1 MQAFKISKSIT
12 DRNVESIGLYF
23 KDVSKSK
30 ILSKEEEAE
39 LYSEIKKGNK
49 KAIEKLITANLRFVI
64 SVAKKYQGNGLSL
77 VDLIQEGNVG
87 LIKAAEL
94 FDPDRG
100 IKFISYAVWWIRQ
113 SIMKALSDQ
122 SRTIR
127 LPLNQISCLSKVNK
141 ISEKFEQAHDRK
153 PSVNELEDII
163 NIPANKL
170 NMSMALTGS
179 TVSLDSKIK
188 DDSESTLVDIIPD
201 SCKPSDYDTGKND
214 LPRTIRTILNTL
226 SNRDSDI
233 IKMAF
238 GIDMFPMP
246 LTEVASKFG
255 IGYERARQIQ
265 QATLKKIKEKYY
277 KPLQELL

>member
-1 MQAFKISKSIT
+1 MQSFKINKSIT
-12 DRNVESIGLYF
+12 DRSIESIGLYF
-23 KDVSKSK
+23 KDVSRNKV
-30 ILSKEEEAE
+30 LSAEEEAQ

-49 KAIEKLITANLRFVI
+49 KAIDKLITANLRFVI

-77 VDLIQEGNVG
+77 VDLIQEGNLG
-87 LIKAAEL
+87 LIKAAEV

-141 ISEKFEQAHDRK
+141 ISEKFEQTHNRK

-214 LPRTIRTILNTL
+214 LPRTIRTILDTL

-233 IKMAF
+233 LRMAF

-255 IGYERARQIQ
+255 IGYERARQLQ
-265 QATLKKIKEKYY
+265 QATLKKIREKYY

>member
-12 DRNVESIGLYF
+12 DRSIESIGLYF

-30 ILSKEEEAE
+30 ILSKEEEAK

-77 VDLIQEGNVG
+77 VDLIQEGNLG
-87 LIKAAEL
+87 LIKAAEV

-113 SIMKALSDQ
+113 SIMKALSGQ

-141 ISEKFEQAHDRK
+141 ISEKKA
-153 PSVNELEDII
+153 ELVISE
-163 NIPANKL
+163 NLPLPYKC
-170 NMSMALTGS
+170 G
-179 TVSLDSKIK
+179 IK
-188 DDSESTLVDIIPD
+188 F
-201 SCKPSDYDTGKND
+201 KN
-214 LPRTIRTILNTL
+214 
-226 SNRDSDI
+226 
-233 IKMAF
+233 
-238 GIDMFPMP
+238 
-246 LTEVASKFG
+246 
-255 IGYERARQIQ
+255 
-265 QATLKKIKEKYY
+265 QATFNPIKYIIQDDC
-277 KPLQELL
+277 LQ

>member
-12 DRNVESIGLYF
+12 DRSIESIGLYF

-30 ILSKEEEAE
+30 ILSKEEEAK

-141 ISEKFEQAHDRK
+141 ISEKFEQAHNRK

-246 LTEVASKFG
+246 LTEAASKFG
-255 IGYERARQIQ
+255 IGYERARQLQ
-265 QATLKKIKEKYY
+265 QAA
-277 KPLQELL
+277 

>member
-1 MQAFKISKSIT
+1 MQSFKISKSIT

-23 KDVSKSK
+23 KDVSRNKV
-30 ILSKEEEAE
+30 LSAEEEAQ

-49 KAIEKLITANLRFVI
+49 KAIDKLITANLRFVI

-77 VDLIQEGNVG
+77 VDLIQEGNLG
-87 LIKAAEL
+87 LIKAAEV

-141 ISEKFEQAHDRK
+141 VSEKFEQTHNRK

-255 IGYERARQIQ
+255 IGYERARQLQ
-265 QATLKKIKEKYY
+265 QATLKKIREKYY

>member
-23 KDVSKSK
+23 KDVSRNKV
-30 ILSKEEEAE
+30 LSAEEESK

-49 KAIEKLITANLRFVI
+49 KAIDKLITSNLRFVI

-77 VDLIQEGNVG
+77 VDLIQEGNLG
-87 LIKAAEL
+87 LIKAAEV

-141 ISEKFEQAHDRK
+141 VSEKFEQTHNRK

-214 LPRTIRTILNTL
+214 LPRTIRTILDTL

-233 IKMAF
+233 IRMAF

-255 IGYERARQIQ
+255 IGYERARQLQ
-265 QATLKKIKEKYY
+265 QAALKKIREKYY